1 MSRKCTATKKSGKKC
16 TNNAL
21 PGKRKCGIHSKHRKT
36 GAVSNAYLPRDKSI
50 VLDVI
55 ESICKEIQITP
66 QITSNGKIQTPILNV
81 TLPSAIRSMYSPPLP
96 RILTLSNEFLEDD
109 DEELY
114 YDLNT
119 TPNQRIT
126 PSGISLLKKMASW
139 WLAEKKKEKKNK
151 KVIVRI
157 RGGIQGGNDVG
168 YRDILDSGNHKYMYI
183 LNVHGI
189 YDLMIDFH
197 TLGVTLSLIVK
208 AAKQTPFV
216 LKNLWKSSK

>member
-50 VLDVI
+50 VLNVI
-55 ESICKEIQITP
+55 ESICKEIQIVP
-66 QITSNGKIQTPILNV
+66 QITNDNIETPNLNV
-81 TLPSAIRSMYSPPLP
+81 TLPLAIRSMYSPPLP
-96 RILTLSNEFLEDD
+96 RILTLSTEAEDD

-114 YDLNT
+114 YELWST

-126 PSGISLLKKMASW
+126 PSGISLFKKMASW
-139 WLAEKKKEKKNK
+139 WLAEKKKEKKHKN
-151 KVIVRI
+151 VIVRI

-208 AAKQTPFV
+208 VAKQTPFV

>member
-1 MSRKCTATKKSGKKC
+1 MTRKCTATKKSGKKC

-55 ESICKEIQITP
+55 ESICKEIQIVP
-66 QITSNGKIQTPILNV
+66 QITNDNIETPNLNV
-81 TLPSAIRSMYSPPLP
+81 TLPLAIRSMYSPPLP
-96 RILTLSNEFLEDD
+96 RILTLSTEAEDD

-114 YDLNT
+114 YELWSTN
-119 TPNQRIT
+119 PNQRIT
-126 PSGISLLKKMASW
+126 PSGISLFKKMASW
-139 WLAEKKKEKKNK
+139 WLAEKKKEKKHKN
-151 KVIVRI
+151 VIVRI
-157 RGGIQGGNDVG
+157 KKGGGGNEDFAF
-168 YRDILDSGNHKYMYI
+168 RDIFDIGNRAYMYI
-183 LNVHGI
+183 LNVHKI

-197 TLGVTLSLIVK
+197 SSGVSLDLIVNV
-208 AAKQTPFV
+208 AKQKTFV